1 MEFMERAIELAKKGE
16 GYVSPNPLVGAV
28 IVKNGR
34 IIGEGRHKKYGTN
47 HAEVNAFESAK
58 EDTAGAEMYVTLEP
72 CSHYGH
78 TPPCAKAIIEH
89 GIKKV
94 YIGSDDPNPLVAGR
108 GIKMLRD
115 AGIEVVTGVMKKEC
129 DALNSIFFKYIT
141 TKLPY
146 VVLKSAMTLDGKIA
160 SYTGDSKWVSNE
172 SSRLTVQ
179 HMRHALKGIMVG
191 INTVLKDDPRLN
203 CRIEDGV
210 DPVKIIVDSRLRTPL
225 EANVLKGGE
234 CIIAAAEG
242 CDNEKKKA
250 LEALGARVIVTRRY
264 NGRVDLKELMK
275 RLGELKID
283 SILLEGGGTLN
294 YSMLENGLIDK
305 AVFFIAPKLIGG
317 RDAVTPIE
325 GKGAELMKDAVMLK
339 NISVKFIE
347 GDILICGDLR

>member
-108 GIKMLRD
+108 GIKMLKD

-160 SYTGDSKWVSNE
+160 TYTGDSKWVSNE
-172 SSRLTVQ
+172 GSRLTVQ
-179 HMRHALKGIMVG
+179 RMRHALKGIMVG

-203 CRIEDGV
+203 CRIEGGV
-210 DPVKIIVDSRLRTPL
+210 DPIKIIVDSRLRTPL
-225 EANVLKGGE
+225 KANVLKGGE

-250 LEALGARVIVTRRY
+250 LEAVGARVIVTKQ
-264 NGRVDLKELMK
+264 NDGRVDLKELMK

-325 GKGAELMKDAVMLK
+325 GKGIELMKDAVMLE
-339 NISVKFIE
+339 NISIRSIE